1 MNLSLGAI
9 LTVEVIFAYVIWGQE
24 LAEELS
30 AIRPTHRSS
39 QQFDLRGLASRS
51 NGAVEMNTVALCG
64 SCKVITTAACH
75 GFSPNDSG
83 GRDLWYSRCVESE

>member
-30 AIRPTHRSS
+30 AIRVSDRRS
-39 QQFDLRGLASRS
+39 
-51 NGAVEMNTVALCG
+51 E
-64 SCKVITTAACH
+64 
-75 GFSPNDSG
+75 
-83 GRDLWYSRCVESE
+83 